1 MIDRESAFKDELL
14 RLYRIG
20 AERRHAY
27 VAHAQEIDDLCRL
40 YVEEYIP
47 EDKLERYENMDII
60 KMMMKQM
67 TAVYRLDP
75 PSVGRDAELIVLVS
89 NVKFDGEK
97 LYIKF
102 KKQSPLKMKRFEAGM
117 SKVELA
123 RKAGYSVETLE
134 RCESI
139 ACDMRRQPEGL
150 VNHFARAL
158 ECEVEELYQ
167 KD

>member
-1 MIDRESAFKDELL
+1 MIDRESAFKDEIL

-20 AERRHAY
+20 AERKYAY
-27 VAHAQEIDDLCRL
+27 VAHAQEIDDLCQL
-40 YVEEYIP
+40 YVEEYVP
-47 EDKLERYENMDII
+47 EDKLDRYENSDII

-75 PSVGRDAELIVLVS
+75 PSVGRDAELVVLVN

-102 KKQSPLKMKRFEAGM
+102 RKQSPLKMKRFEMQM
-117 SKVELA
+117 SKADLA
-123 RKAGYSVETLE
+123 RKVGYTIETLE
-134 RCESI
+134 RCESNM
-139 ACDMRRQPEGL
+139 CDLRRQPEAL
-150 VNHFARAL
+150 VNRLASIL
-158 ECEVEELYQ
+158 ECEAEDLYS